1 MKLNIYIGIF
11 LVAISLLPGKNVFSQ
26 HNFRAAVVKMDI
38 TPDNSQQLLG
48 YQARKSTSVHDRI
61 FHRIVAMDDGIT
73 PFYLISSDLCII
85 SPDEYDKVA
94 ARLQKELGIDPLNV
108 WWTTTHTHSAPEVGP
123 ADVSRVFMGE
133 RYLHQ
138 VDSVYTAMV
147 EQQLVDGVRKAQQQ
161 LAPARLGTGWGYAQ
175 ANINR
180 RARNMNGKSS
190 LGMDPD
196 GPVDRRIGMLRID
209 KADGSPLATIANYAM
224 HGTVLGGQNMAI
236 SGDGPGIVA
245 EYVEKQSGAP
255 MLFING
261 AAGNIAPLYS
271 GHGLSS
277 NVLDQFNIMLGD
289 KIIDAYKK
297 ILTTGDIALNVGAL
311 TVETPRKKGMEWPAN
326 LGKYNRTTKAGVN
339 MVLLPIRFFK
349 INEDVAIWGAPL
361 ELFCEISNEIR
372 DLSPFPFTF
381 YYGYSNGWMGYLPTE
396 AEWSREGYEPTVSA
410 LTPAAEKDLKEAV
423 VTYLKGDMLQLAPR
437 PKGKKNKR

>member
-1 MKLNIYIGIF
+1 MKLNIYICIF
-11 LVAISLLPGKNVFSQ
+11 FVAISLLPGKYVFSQ
-26 HNFRAAVVKMDI
+26 HNFRAAVVKIDI

-48 YQARKSTSVHDRI
+48 YQARKSTSVHDHI
-61 FHRIVAMDDGIT
+61 YHRIVAMDDGIT

-147 EQQLVDGVRKAQQQ
+147 EQQLVDGVKKAQQQ

-236 SGDGPGIVA
+236 SGDAPGIVA

-271 GHGLSS
+271 GHSMG
-277 NVLDQFNIMLGD
+277 VLDQFNIMLGD
-289 KIIDAYKK
+289 KILDAGKK
-297 ILTTGDIALNVGAL
+297 IITTADIALNVGAL

-423 VTYLKGDMLQLAPR
+423 VTYLKGEMLQLAPR